1 MISLY
6 NSRVKEHRWI
16 RVASFTFG
24 VFTERAW
31 RRRAWHNNLTAVH
44 SLVKR
49 LGIAR
54 PTKVDISTLVSI
66 SSHVFFVTTPPKQ
79 SGKSETLLISL
90 TIDVFRT
97 SIRRHKACGPTFRL
111 EGLPRR
117 FYVFRELFKA
127 LLCLNR
133 YRCKV
138 NNETKQ
144 IKQKKN
150 RYDARGS
157 HRGSQRGGF
166 RTV

>member
-44 SLVKR
+44 SLVKI

-54 PTKVDISTLVSI
+54 PTEADISTLVSI
-66 SSHVFFVTTPPKQ
+66 SSHVIFVTTLAALPLDLRVCQ
-79 SGKSETLLISL
+79 EGSTCSGNFLKPA
-90 TIDVFRT
+90 VF
-97 SIRRHKACGPTFRL
+97 KW
-111 EGLPRR
+111 
-117 FYVFRELFKA
+117 
-127 LLCLNR
+127 
-133 YRCKV
+133 YRCKE

>member
-16 RVASFTFG
+16 RVASFTFA

-79 SGKSETLLISL
+79 SGKSETLLISS

-97 SIRRHKACGPTFRL
+97 SIRRHKLAALPLDPRVCQ
-111 EGLPRR
+111 EGSTCSGNFLKPA
-117 FYVFRELFKA
+117 VFKW
-127 LLCLNR
+127 C
-133 YRCKV
+133 RCKE